1 MLDKRYVNLSL
12 MMKHFRLYLDGHQLR
27 DPVQN
32 ESLHF
37 TACKNNFALNEV
49 TSNRRDILY
58 D

>member
-32 ESLHF
+32 ES
-37 TACKNNFALNEV
+37 FAFHCMQEQLRFE
-49 TSNRRDILY
+49 
-58 D
+58 